1 MVAGGSPRTLLPV
14 QKLPTRRQFLFHRHN
29 HLSVSS
35 SLSEMEKKEKEKS
48 EEPWVGRR
56 ILGIAA
62 AGAVAVAAGAFLL
75 LSSVGDDEQAADDT
89 TARPRKTMK
98 GPGSGGEHISRDK
111 FEKDAANYFRT
122 GRQKGPKAA
131 VDEFQ

>member
-1 MVAGGSPRTLLPV
+1 
-14 QKLPTRRQFLFHRHN
+14 
-29 HLSVSS
+29 
-35 SLSEMEKKEKEKS
+35 MEKKEKEKS

-56 ILGIAA
+56 ILGVAA
-62 AGAVAVAAGAFLL
+62 AVAAGAFLL

-111 FEKDAANYFRT
+111 FNKDAANYFRT

>member
-1 MVAGGSPRTLLPV
+1 
-14 QKLPTRRQFLFHRHN
+14 
-29 HLSVSS
+29 
-35 SLSEMEKKEKEKS
+35 MEKEKEKS
-48 EEPWVGRR
+48 KKPWVGRL
-56 ILGIAA
+56 ILGVAA

-75 LSSVGDDEQAADDT
+75 LSSVGDSSADKDDEQAADDT

-111 FEKDAANYFRT
+111 FEEDTANYFRT

>member
-1 MVAGGSPRTLLPV
+1 
-14 QKLPTRRQFLFHRHN
+14 
-29 HLSVSS
+29 
-35 SLSEMEKKEKEKS
+35 MEKKEKEKS

-56 ILGIAA
+56 ILRVAA

-75 LSSVGDDEQAADDT
+75 LSSVGDSSADKDDEQAADDT

-111 FEKDAANYFRT
+111 FEKDTANYFRT